1 MSPTLIVLILVV
13 VVLLWLVLAYNGLI
27 ALRNR
32 VDEASADIDVQ
43 TKRRYDLIPN
53 LVESVK
59 GYVKQE
65 KGVLEEVTA
74 ARANAIAAGEKGSLE
89 DQAKAENMLTGALRS
104 VFAVAENYP
113 DLKSSAN
120 FQQLSAELT
129 DTEDKIQAARRF
141 YNANVRDYNTK
152 VQVFPTNIFAR
163 SLGFTKRELFNLDD
177 APEAREAVKVS
188 FD

>member
-1 MSPTLIVLILVV
+1 MSPTLIVLILVIL
-13 VVLLWLVLAYNGLI
+13 VLLWLVFAYNGLI
-27 ALRNR
+27 SLRNR
-32 VDEASADIDVQ
+32 VDEAAADIDVQ
-43 TKRRYDLIPN
+43 TKRRYDLVPN

-65 KGVLEEVTA
+65 KGVLEEVTK
-74 ARANAIAAGEKGSLE
+74 ARADAISAGNSGSMDAKL
-89 DQAKAENMLTGALRS
+89 KAENMLTGALRS

-120 FQQLSAELT
+120 FQQLSSELS
-129 DTEDKIQAARRF
+129 DIEDKIQAARRF
-141 YNANVRDYNTK
+141 FNANVRDFNTK
-152 VQVFPTNIFAR
+152 IQVFPTAIFAR
-163 SLGFTKRELFNLDD
+163 SLGFSKRDLFNLDD